1 MLLYNQRGNAE
12 QHIKEGKYTFRW
24 TGLSCRRFR
33 GDQVRLRQHALAYNR
48 ATSLRC
54 IDLPDAV
61 ANWSLTNQQL
71 KLIKIRARVARNAR
85 AITFQLAKAPTGR
98 GRGHRPNGALHP
110 FFNPPSSS
118 TPSCASR
125 QPRPE
130 LHENGST
137 SLTGA
142 LKNAVA
148 AAG

>member
-1 MLLYNQRGNAE
+1 MLFYNQHGNAE

-71 KLIKIRARVARNAR
+71 KLIKIGARVARNAR
-85 AITFQLAKAPTGR
+85 AITFQPAEVAVTGPMARSIHSSIRRLRVPRHARRGNPAP
-98 GRGHRPNGALHP
+98 N
-110 FFNPPSSS
+110 S
-118 TPSCASR
+118 TKTAR
-125 QPRPE
+125 Q
-130 LHENGST
+130 
-137 SLTGA
+137 
-142 LKNAVA
+142 V
-148 AAG
+148 

>member
-1 MLLYNQRGNAE
+1 MLFYNQHGNAE

-71 KLIKIRARVARNAR
+71 KLTKIGARVARNAR
-85 AITFQLAKAPTGR
+85 AITFQLAEVAVTGPMARSIHSSIRRLRVPRHARRGDPAPNSTKA
-98 GRGHRPNGALHP
+98 A
-110 FFNPPSSS
+110 
-118 TPSCASR
+118 R
-125 QPRPE
+125 Q
-130 LHENGST
+130 
-137 SLTGA
+137 
-142 LKNAVA
+142 V
-148 AAG
+148 

>member
-1 MLLYNQRGNAE
+1 MLFYNQHGNAE

-71 KLIKIRARVARNAR
+71 KLTKIGARVARNAR
-85 AITFQLAKAPTGR
+85 AITFQLAEVAVTGPMARSIHSSIRRLRVPRHARRGNPAP
-98 GRGHRPNGALHP
+98 N
-110 FFNPPSSS
+110 S
-118 TPSCASR
+118 TKTAR
-125 QPRPE
+125 Q
-130 LHENGST
+130 
-137 SLTGA
+137 
-142 LKNAVA
+142 V
-148 AAG
+148 